1 MTRQS
6 FLLFLKK
13 RSWVALPLLAILTIG
28 SVLWGQRTQNTPLKT
43 TLNPAPLA
51 SPQPSEILP
60 ALVKPP
66 SPAALSSPVPSPTPS
81 ATKTSAPSPTAAV
94 DPTALTAA
102 ERALNEAAKQ
112 RITGSGAA
120 SVDALVEM
128 RVAIA
133 EGVPALSLTI
143 TQSAVL
149 VDAQTGSQ
157 IQELSG
163 AYSLQPSGDG
173 ILLDGQSLPFAV
185 RIEPLPGGSMTLGDR
200 TYRGRLVVVNDS
212 GKLWAVNLVN
222 LRQYLHSVVASEVSP
237 DWEAAALKAQAIAAR
252 SYALTYHFK
261 PISSLFDL
269 GATEYYQV
277 YSGIAREADT
287 TNQAVDATAGEYVS
301 YKGGV
306 VESLYAASED
316 IVAEAFQGQGMSQ
329 LGALRLA
336 KEGFTYQQILGKY
349 YPGTKVGRFQQ
360 DY

>member
-28 SVLWGQRTQNTPLKT
+28 SVLWGQRTQNTPLTT

-51 SPQPSEILP
+51 SPQPSETLP

-66 SPAALSSPVPSPTPS
+66 SPAALSSPVPSLTPS
-81 ATKTSAPSPTAAV
+81 VTKTSAPSSTAAV

-112 RITGSGAA
+112 RITGSGVA

-163 AYSLQPSGDG
+163 
-173 ILLDGQSLPFAV
+173 
-185 RIEPLPGGSMTLGDR
+185 
-200 TYRGRLVVVNDS
+200 
-212 GKLWAVNLVN
+212 
-222 LRQYLHSVVASEVSP
+222 
-237 DWEAAALKAQAIAAR
+237 
-252 SYALTYHFK
+252 
-261 PISSLFDL
+261 
-269 GATEYYQV
+269 
-277 YSGIAREADT
+277 
-287 TNQAVDATAGEYVS
+287 
-301 YKGGV
+301 
-306 VESLYAASED
+306 
-316 IVAEAFQGQGMSQ
+316 
-329 LGALRLA
+329 
-336 KEGFTYQQILGKY
+336 
-349 YPGTKVGRFQQ
+349 
-360 DY
+360 

>member
-1 MTRQS
+1 MLNITSRPTAS
-6 FLLFLKK
+6 FTPSGATPTAAK
-13 RSWVALPLLAILTIG
+13 SPSPSAALP
-28 SVLWGQRTQNTPLKT
+28 
-43 TLNPAPLA
+43 
-51 SPQPSEILP
+51 
-60 ALVKPP
+60 
-66 SPAALSSPVPSPTPS
+66 SPVPSPTASP
-81 ATKTSAPSPTAAV
+81 TKTPTPSPNPTAAV
-94 DPTALTAA
+94 DPNALTAA

-112 RITGSGAA
+112 KIAGAGA
-120 SVDALVEM
+120 SSIDALVEM

-143 TQSAVL
+143 TQGAVL
-149 VDAQTGSQ
+149 IDVQTGSQ

-163 AYSLQPSGDG
+163 AYSLQPSGDD
-173 ILLDGQSLPFAV
+173 IQLNGQSLPFIV
-185 RIEPLPGGSMTLGDR
+185 SIEPLPGGSFTLGDR

-222 LRQYLHSVVASEVSP
+222 LRQYLYSVVASEVSP
-237 DWEAAALKAQAIAAR
+237 DWEADALKAQAIAAR

-287 TNQAVDATAGEYVS
+287 TNKAVDATASEYVS
-301 YKGGV
+301 YKGKV

-316 IVAEAFQGQGMSQ
+316 IVTEAFQGQGMSQ

-336 KEGFTYQQILGKY
+336 NEGFTYKQILGKY